1 MVPRRR
7 DRGVEEAVSQLR
19 TFLKKVSHYVLGN
32 GLGMMAGLISYP
44 ILTRVLAPADYGIM
58 GLVSSVLL
66 GAAAFGK
73 LGIQNSLIRFFA
85 EARRQ
90 GTLPLLA
97 RTYLTAGLAAAG
109 LASLLLASGAWT
121 LGQAGVLGE
130 RLAFLLVITSPLA
143 LIRTQH
149 SLAVNLL
156 RADERSRTWSTIDVA
171 HRYLSLVFGLV
182 GALYVI
188 GGVEG
193 FFTGLVT
200 AEALILIAS
209 LVAASRVVPLR
220 IGGIDPKLL
229 RAAVT
234 FGLPLL
240 FFELT
245 NIVLAFGDRVLIL
258 ELLDAEA
265 LGHYTAAYNLS
276 DTLQKF
282 LMMPIAL
289 AVQPM
294 YMRLWADHGEEATKA
309 FLGKAGAFFALV
321 ATPAVFGVIAVRAP
335 LLTLLAGEAYSD
347 GIDVIP
353 LAFGGYVIYGSYTVL
368 AAGLFIHRRTGRLA
382 IATACACVVNLG
394 LNLVLIPRMGIVGAA
409 IATAIS
415 YIGLMLVLTFMSFRS
430 LRFPL
435 PWGYILR
442 VVGFG
447 AVMFLS
453 ITWIDLGHPAATLAA
468 RIVLGAFVFCSLA
481 LGVDS
486 RGRRLVQ
493 EILRPG

>member
-1 MVPRRR
+1 MAQDP
-7 DRGVEEAVSQLR
+7 EKR
-19 TFLKKVSHYVLGN
+19 TFYCPYCHEKLSFLGGTIIKMDGVLH
-32 GLGMMAGLISYP
+32 AD
-44 ILTRVLAPADYGIM
+44 TFTVRTQFFFPAE
-58 GLVSSVLL
+58 
-66 GAAAFGK
+66 FGK
-73 LGIQNSLIRFFA
+73 YGVIISGPVEIR
-85 EARRQ
+85 E
-90 GTLPLLA
+90 GTK
-97 RTYLTAGLAAAG
+97 
-109 LASLLLASGAWT
+109 
-121 LGQAGVLGE
+121 
-130 RLAFLLVITSPLA
+130 
-143 LIRTQH
+143 
-149 SLAVNLL
+149 
-156 RADERSRTWSTIDVA
+156 
-171 HRYLSLVFGLV
+171 
-182 GALYVI
+182 
-188 GGVEG
+188 VE
-193 FFTGLVT
+193 FHCINPTCN
-200 AEALILIAS
+200 
-209 LVAASRVVPLR
+209 
-220 IGGIDPKLL
+220 K
-229 RAAVT
+229 
-234 FGLPLL
+234 
-240 FFELT
+240 
-245 NIVLAFGDRVLIL
+245 N
-258 ELLDAEA
+258 
-265 LGHYTAAYNLS
+265 YTAAYNLS

-394 LNLVLIPRMGIVGAA
+394 LNRVLIPRMGIVGAA